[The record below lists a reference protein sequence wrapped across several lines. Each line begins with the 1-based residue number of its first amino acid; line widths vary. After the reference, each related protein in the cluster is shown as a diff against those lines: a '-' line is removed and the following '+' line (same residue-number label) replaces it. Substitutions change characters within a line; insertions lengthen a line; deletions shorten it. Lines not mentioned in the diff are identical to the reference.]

1 MHTTSLSQLARLLAD
16 NGMLAEAHIA
26 HDATVSSAHSDS
38 RVVRANSLF
47 VCKGVAFRTEYLHAA
62 LDAGA
67 VGYLCDESHAASLA
81 EAAPDVPAI
90 VATDESFRQATA
102 LVAATAWGNPDL
114 ELPLLGITGTKGKS
128 TCAYMVRAI
137 VDAHA
142 GDGRCGVMGSIDM
155 YDGIENIESV
165 NTTPEPCDLWRH
177 IANARDSK
185 LATVAMEVSSHGL
198 KYNRVDHLHLA
209 AGAFLNLGR
218 DHISAAEHPDF
229 EDYVASKLRIFEHT
243 SVAIVNLETDRASQ
257 VLEAAQQCERV
268 VTFAAS
274 GREQEAGTA
283 DIWASNIIPEIGFVH
298 FTAHTP
304 DWEGRVTISMP
315 GLFNV
320 DNALAAIALVSE
332 LGIGEDAVR
341 EGLSHVRVPG
351 RMELI
356 PTFDPR
362 VIGLVDYAHNR
373 LSYQRFFSS
382 VAEEFPGKA
391 VIALFGAPGCKA
403 YERRV
408 ELPQEA
414 AKWSDVLIY
423 TEEDPAYDPVEEI
436 CAQMAEATP
445 EGARYEVI
453 LNREEA
459 IARSVELAF
468 EFEQGAVVCLL
479 AKGDE
484 TRQHRGSEFVPVE
497 SDPVLFERYVAQ
509 RQAAEQSAQPAQQ

>member
-1 MHTTSLSQLARLLAD
+1 MDTSSIQALGQLLAEKGLLSHTA
-16 NGMLAEAHIA
+16 NLPEQPIA
-26 HDATVSSAHSDS
+26 VHGADSDS
-38 RVVRANSLF
+38 RVVRPGNIF
-47 VCKGVAFRTEYLHAA
+47 VCKGVAFKAAYLTSA
-62 LDAGA
+62 LEKGA
-67 VGYLCDESHAASLA
+67 VGYLCDVSHAPALD
-81 EAAPDVPAI
+81 EAAPGVPAL
-90 VATDESFRQATA
+90 VTTDEGFREAMG
-102 LVAATAWGNPDL
+102 LVACAAWGQPDL
-114 ELPLLGITGTKGKS
+114 ELPILGITGTKGKS

-137 VDAHA
+137 VDAA
-142 GDGRCGVMGSIDM
+142 CGDGRCGVMGSIDM

-165 NTTPEPCDLWRH
+165 NTTPESPDLWRH
-177 IANARDSK
+177 VANARDSK
-185 LATVAMEVSSHGL
+185 LAAIAMEVSSHGL
-198 KYNRVDHLHLA
+198 KYNRVDGLHLA

-229 EDYVASKLRIFEHT
+229 EDYFASKLRIFEHT
-243 SVAIVNLETDRASQ
+243 QVGIVNLETDRAPE
-257 VLEAAQQCERV
+257 VLAAAQRCERV
-268 VTFAAS
+268 VCFAAS
-274 GREQEAGTA
+274 GHEVAAGTA
-283 DIWASNIIPEIGFVH
+283 DVWASDVHPALGSVSFV
-298 FTAHTP
+298 AHTP
-304 DWEGRVTISMP
+304 AWTGPVTISMP

-320 DNALAAIALVSE
+320 DNALAAIALVAE
-332 LGIGEDAVR
+332 LGIGEEAVR
-341 EGLSHVRVPG
+341 EGLAHVRVPG

-356 PTFDPR
+356 PTFDPK
-362 VIGLVDYAHNR
+362 VIGLVDYAHNK

-382 VAEEFPGKA
+382 VAEEFPGMA

-445 EGARYEVI
+445 AGARYEVI
-453 LNREEA
+453 CDREEA

-509 RQAAEQSAQPAQQ
+509 AQERVGA

>member
-1 MHTTSLSQLARLLAD
+1 MENVTTLESLVDLLAAK
-16 NGMLAEAHIA
+16 GLLAAAQIQEDVRVTGA
-26 HDATVSSAHSDS
+26 DSDS
-38 RVVRANSLF
+38 RVVRPGNVF
-47 VCKGVAFRTEYLHAA
+47 VCKGAAFRTAYLASA
-62 LDAGA
+62 LEKGA
-67 VGYLCDESHAASLA
+67 VAYLCDSAHADDLMA
-81 EAAPDVPAI
+81 AAPNVPRI
-90 VATDESFRQATA
+90 VTTDEGFREAMG
-102 LVAATAWGNPDL
+102 LVACEAWGHPDL
-114 ELPLLGITGTKGKS
+114 DLPLLGITGTKGKS

-137 VDAHA
+137 VDAA
-142 GDGRCGVMGSIDM
+142 YGDGRCGVMGSIDM

-165 NTTPEPCDLWRH
+165 NTTPEAPDLWRH

-198 KYNRVDHLHLA
+198 KYNRVDGLHLA

-229 EDYVASKLRIFEHT
+229 EDYFASKLRIFGHT
-243 SVAIVNLETDRASQ
+243 SVGVVNLETDRVEE
-257 VLEAAQQCERV
+257 VLAAAQVCQRV
-268 VTFAAS
+268 VTLSAQ
-274 GREQEAGTA
+274 GRERPAGVA
-283 DIWASNIIPEIGFVH
+283 DIWASDIQPELGCVH
-298 FTAHTP
+298 FVAHTP
-304 DWEGRVTISMP
+304 TWTGKVTISMP

-320 DNALAAIALVSE
+320 DNALAAIALVAE
-332 LGIGEDAVR
+332 LGIGEEAVR
-341 EGLSHVRVPG
+341 EGLAHVRVPG

-356 PTFDPR
+356 PTFDPK
-362 VIGLVDYAHNR
+362 VIGLVDYAHNK
-373 LSYQRFFSS
+373 LSFRRFFSS

-403 YERRV
+403 YERRAV
-408 ELPQEA
+408 LPQEA
-414 AKWSDVLIY
+414 AKWADVLIY

-445 EGARYEVI
+445 KGARYEVI
-453 LNREEA
+453 CDREEA

-468 EFEQGAVVCLL
+468 GFEQGAVVCLL

-509 RQAAEQSAQPAQQ
+509 MKERLGA